1 MSCLAT
7 HVKQAEFLFEKDTHR
22 PSSLLLLLIVKC
34 KKSINVSYTVN
45 LHKKTVANKKC
56 SPWAALSKKDIQ

>member
-7 HVKQAEFLFEKDTHR
+7 HVKQAEFLFEKDTRR
-22 PSSLLLLLIVKC
+22 PSSLLLLIVKS

-56 SPWAALSKKDIQ
+56 SPLAALSKKDIK